1 MLEIKEDFLKEAA
14 FWVLKTEQASSR
26 MKRKAWG
33 RSELLYVRHR
43 QGRGTK
49 VRDEVIQGGR
59 QAVGKGHIC

>member
-1 MLEIKEDFLKEAA
+1 
-14 FWVLKTEQASSR
+14 
-26 MKRKAWG
+26 MKRKARG